1 MVTLEEG
8 WHDIRIEYYQEGG
21 GTYFNFI
28 LYDQYGNDVTS
39 ERLFFDT
46 YVSDVQNI
54 SVGSD
59 HYCILYTDNIF
70 DCIGATEQN
79 SNNDAWC
86 LEYADVDGD
95 GYSVCDGDCDDS
107 SIFLTLNDFDGDGF
121 TTCDGDCNDVDETIG
136 ITDNDGDGYADCLDD
151 CDANDIWIHPN
162 AIDYIGDGI
171 DQDCDGADKKYQLSG
186 SSGYM
191 CGVNAR
197 NDLRCWDYRIEE
209 YEENGQPTN
218 DILYVD
224 ATLDRPCALRTD
236 STLDCWSVEYT
247 EPISDAPSEPVRQYS
262 LSIYGFG
269 CSLI

>member
-1 MVTLEEG
+1 MIIYVFLSMMNHILTTTTRGEPMIWSLWKKVGTIYVSSIIKREVVLTL
-8 WHDIRIEYYQEGG
+8 
-21 GTYFNFI
+21 I
-28 LYDQYGNDVTS
+28 LFCMINMGYDVTS

-59 HYCILYTDNIF
+59 HYCILYTDNTF

-79 SNNDAWC
+79 SNNDSWC

-151 CDANDIWIHPN
+151 CDANDILDSPN

-171 DQDCDGADKKYQLSG
+171 DQDCDGADK
-186 SSGYM
+186 
-191 CGVNAR
+191 N
-197 NDLRCWDYRIEE
+197 
-209 YEENGQPTN
+209 TN
-218 DILYVD
+218 CQGLADICV
-224 ATLDRPCALRTD
+224 
-236 STLDCWSVEYT
+236 V
-247 EPISDAPSEPVRQYS
+247 
-262 LSIYGFG
+262 
-269 CSLI
+269 